1 VLKISQI
8 HSDIINLKMQSTNSN
23 FQSEDLSNITNDD
36 DLETCQD
43 LGKFLMNFLGLYN
56 YY

>member
-1 VLKISQI
+1 MKISQI